1 MEKQKSTQIMLNYGI
16 IQGLLM
22 VVFAVILYALDMQ
35 FQAGILS
42 FVISLAISI
51 AILVLAYKQFKSV
64 NEGFMSLGEAIKIG
78 MGIALIA
85 ALISV
90 IYQFVY
96 QQFIDPDYI
105 ERLIEYQQQQMVENN
120 PEMTQEQVQMAND
133 MTRKF
138 SGVWTTSAII
148 LIAGLFFGLIYSLI
162 VGAVMKKERPANF

>member
-1 MEKQKSTQIMLNYGI
+1 MLNYGI